1 MYKCPHCGYRSILI
15 GTAALFKPPF
25 DGSAVCPICGTH
37 LRLRWTISRF
47 LLPLYMLIRSVLG
60 LAFHVHFDLGFV
72 GEMTIA
78 VILVVLQFRFM
89 SYKDVGLQARKQP
102 PQWVD

>member
-1 MYKCPHCGYRSILI
+1 MYKCPHCGNRSISI

-47 LLPLYMLIRSVLG
+47 LFPLYMLTRSVLG
-60 LAFHVHFDLGFV
+60 LAFHINFDLGFV
-72 GEMTIA
+72 REMTIA
-78 VILVVLQFRFM
+78 VILVVLQFLFM
-89 SYKDVGLQARKQP
+89 SYKEVSLDTGK
-102 PQWVD
+102 